1 MLHVEN
7 IDVLDFMMLVNL
19 VVILVN
25 SKATVNKDTVNI
37 ITHYNIMG
45 DKLLLKFGAKFQP

>member
-1 MLHVEN
+1 MSVFHAFVWILHVEN

-37 ITHYNIMG
+37 ITH
-45 DKLLLKFGAKFQP
+45 

>member
-1 MLHVEN
+1 MSVFQAFVWMLHVEN

-19 VVILVN
+19 VAILVN

-37 ITHYNIMG
+37 ITN
-45 DKLLLKFGAKFQP
+45 